1 MFQLFLCLIVS
12 RSSGSESVRVNRF
25 STSSTSMNV
34 DADADPEIHT
44 NCSRILLQ
52 DEIEGTSRVCLFEE
66 KKGKTSTGRK
76 TTARTQRRG
85 ATESQTRRTS

>member
-25 STSSTSMNV
+25 CTSTSMNV

-52 DEIEGTSRVCLFEE
+52 DELEGTSRVCLFEE

-76 TTARTQRRG
+76 TTARTRRRG